1 MIKSRHWAE
10 IVLVT
15 VALAVCAA
23 VARAGGAWSS
33 CTRTTSAGGW
43 ASYSGACYCG
53 TIWVGWGSNGTD
65 RARWSTSSAGV
76 ARDMYLTYRHGFGKR
91 ANGDTSADQWSYA
104 EGSYN
109 GSYGVSQQGSGCAE
123 STLNARASYNGDDWL
138 EVGSDGG
145 GSMDTVADW
154 AKFYPEC
161 DATYAGKSTESYM
174 YCGNVYQWRY
184 LMSNPASAW
193 WSWGTNVKFAHT
205 GGVTEGPGWYAGG
218 RVNHAPG
225 TGPGGTMDLYFN
237 MRPTTT
243 GDYNEDFQMVLEG
256 TSWFGDK
263 WNFSNGNMRT
273 WTRLSRKAPGA
284 TDGWDN
290 GGKKKGET
298 VRFSVAGADSWG
310 TGNSYSWDWDESTAQ
325 GWYAGNAC
333 ALSQENANDRLA
345 ISISGADPYC
355 YSSGGLAINA
365 DHCKYLTIRMW
376 SNGGSTAQ
384 LFWSSSAGGWSG
396 DRHVDWDIIPDS
408 QWHVYRVALPASWS
422 GTVYQ
427 VRLDPVGA
435 GAANGQTVYVD
446 WLRIHHVNEGLSG
459 VIWLAD
465 TQASWNI
472 LSSAAMTWDGSTNS
486 WYTDY
491 TLANGYPQTYYS
503 CMRMKN
509 NNAQES
515 DNHDRRFGGSGG
527 GWGYRSYKVLNT
539 EPTAANTSLP
549 GNPWTADNTPT
560 LGWSYADA
568 DPNAQSNYRVQVDDD
583 PAFSSPAVDT
593 DYVAGAGT
601 SYTPGTGLADG
612 QWYYRVGVLDGV
624 SQSAR
629 NGAYTGGVTL
639 NQSGGVTGNTSA
651 TFNGTDGHVVVP
663 AFNDSFGSGMT
674 VEFWARPT
682 ASNNY
687 ARFLDFGNGAP
698 SDNILVYRA
707 GTSSNLNFEV
717 YDGGTSSNVTAAG
730 AIINNEW
737 HHYAAVLNSDR
748 TASIYRD
755 GTLLASG
762 KLFMPNPVNRTI
774 NYIGRS
780 NWAADSYYAGGMDEF
795 AIYDRPL
802 SQSDIQAHYAARTNA
817 ETYRQHVLAHSPW
830 AYYRF
835 GESSGTTAANL
846 NGGQGWSAGT
856 GFKVDAT
863 KPTNPGASC
872 SDGKASEEWR
882 NGNAPTFTLSGAE
895 DTASGLK
902 ALGSSQRYRYYFG
915 TISDGAPVTGT
926 DSTDISPA
934 VTADGTYYLRVQTQD
949 NAGNWSDPVTVYTY
963 RYDGT
968 APAAGPAVSTTANSS
983 GITVNFTDGS
993 DSGANQSGLAATP
1006 YKVTRTVFNGFD
1018 SGPLAAA
1025 GPVLDSEALTEL
1037 GEGDVATYTI
1047 TTTDAA
1053 GNTSN
1058 STISA
1063 RKPTAGAMWVY
1074 STGAS
1079 SMAAPG
1085 LIPNVGTPATT
1096 GVFAGSND
1104 YRMHGMDV
1112 VNGDMLFGPVGTVN
1126 SVVDRTAPI
1135 RDFAAYGLPNPMV
1148 FASSLDGNVYARK
1161 YENSGWSEAWTQQA
1175 VTAGYPV
1182 KVKPGGKLLV
1192 SISNLPEGKT
1202 NPRNIV
1208 VVGTYDN
1215 SLDNSFVAMDMADGQ
1230 VLWTTTPGTLAT
1242 VTGSPVIYGNT
1253 AYFTSYSFSGSP
1265 SIWAVNLTNGA
1276 VIWSRSD
1283 AGSISSAPALSA
1295 DGSVL
1300 YVGND
1305 DGTVYAFSTANGT
1318 SPALWTNAL
1327 GDGAVFGAPWPAG
1340 ATLFVSTSSK
1350 VHKLSASGGASAGS
1364 PWPVSVSLPSIPVVG
1379 ASGKLYVGASGG
1391 AIYEI
1396 VMDTGATKTKSLGA
1410 AAGTIGDPVLGTDDG
1425 QLYVGAADGRIYKV
1439 AVPLP

>member
-1 MIKSRHWAE
+1 MKQSRQWAVMVLLTIALVSCKS
-10 IVLVT
+10 
-15 VALAVCAA
+15 AA
-23 VARAGGAWSS
+23 YAGGAWSS

-43 ASYSGACYCG
+43 AAYTGACYCG

-76 ARDMYLTYRHGFGKR
+76 ARDMYMTYRHAFGRR

-104 EGSYN
+104 EGSYS
-109 GSYGVSQQGSGCAE
+109 GSYGVSQQGSGCVE

-145 GSMDTVADW
+145 GGLDTVADW
-154 AKFYPEC
+154 AKFYPEY

-174 YCGNVYQWRY
+174 YAGNVYQWRY
-184 LMSNPASAW
+184 LMSNPSSAW
-193 WSWGTNVKFAHT
+193 GSWGASIRFAHT
-205 GGVTEGPGWYAGG
+205 GGVTSGPGWYNGD
-218 RVNHAPG
+218 RVNNGPG

-243 GDYNEDFQMVLEG
+243 GDYNEDFQMVYEG
-256 TSWFGDK
+256 VSWFGDK
-263 WNFSNGNMRT
+263 WNFSNANMRT
-273 WTRLSRKAPGA
+273 WTRLSRKTPGA
-284 TDGWDN
+284 TDGWDT

-310 TGNSYSWDWDESTAQ
+310 TGNSYAWDWDGTTAQ
-325 GWYAGNAC
+325 GWQPANAC
-333 ALSQENANDRLA
+333 TVTQEDSNDRLR
-345 ISISGADPYC
+345 INVTGGDPHC
-355 YSSGGLAINA
+355 VSSNGLAINA
-365 DHCKYLTIRMW
+365 ATCKYMTIRMA
-376 SNGGSTAQ
+376 SSGGSTAEM
-384 LFWSSSAGGWSG
+384 FWSSSVGGFSAERRVEWS
-396 DRHVDWDIIPDS
+396 IISDG
-408 QWHVYRVALPASWS
+408 QWHVYRIALPTSWS
-422 GTVYQ
+422 GTIYQ
-427 VRLDPVGA
+427 VRLDPVA
-435 GAANGQTVYVD
+435 VGAANGQTVYVD

-459 VIWLAD
+459 VAWLA
-465 TQASWNI
+465 TSQSSWDI
-472 LSSAAMTWDGSTNS
+472 LTAGLMTWDTGSQS

-491 TLANGYPQTYYS
+491 TLAHGYPQTYYA
-503 CMRMKN
+503 CLRVKN
-509 NNAQES
+509 DVAQES

-539 EPTAANTSLP
+539 PPTAANASLA
-549 GNPWTADNTPT
+549 GNPWTTDNTPALAWT
-560 LGWSYADA
+560 YADA
-568 DPNAQSNYRVQVDDD
+568 DPNAQSNYRLQVDDD
-583 PAFSSPAVDT
+583 SAFGSPAVDT
-593 DYVAGAGT
+593 DYVAGAGI
-601 SYTPGTGLADG
+601 SHTPGILADG

-639 NQSGGVTGNTSA
+639 GQSGGVTGNTSA
-651 TFNGTDGHVVVP
+651 SFDGTDDHVALP

-674 VEFWARPT
+674 IEFWANPT
-682 ASNNY
+682 ASNSF

-698 SDNILVYRA
+698 SDNILLYRS
-707 GTSSNLNFEV
+707 GTSSNLIFEV
-717 YDGGTSSNVTAAG
+717 RDDAAASTVTAAG

-737 HHYAAVLNSDR
+737 HHYAAVLDSNR
-748 TASIYRD
+748 TARIYRD

-762 KLFMPNPVNRTI
+762 TLYMPNPLNRTL

-780 NWAADSYYAGGMDEF
+780 NWTGDAYYAGGMDEF

-802 SQSDIQAHYAARTNA
+802 SQTDIQAHYAARTNA

-949 NAGNWSDPVTVYTY
+949 NAGNWSDPVTVFTY
-963 RYDGT
+963 KYDGT
-968 APAAGPAVSTTANSS
+968 APSAAPAVSTTSNSS
-983 GITVNFTDGS
+983 GITINFEAGS
-993 DSGANQSGLAATP
+993 DSGANQSGLTSAP
-1006 YKVTRTVFNGFD
+1006 YTVSRTAFNGFD
-1018 SGPLAAA
+1018 SGPLSAA
-1025 GPVLDSEALTEL
+1025 GAVVDTEAQTEL
-1037 GEGDVATYTI
+1037 AAGDVATYTV
-1047 TTTDAA
+1047 TTSDTA
-1053 GNTSN
+1053 GNVSTD
-1058 STISA
+1058 TISA
-1063 RKPTAGAMWVY
+1063 RKTLDGTAWIY
-1074 STGAS
+1074 TTGAS

-1085 LIPNVGTPATT
+1085 LIPNVGSPAAT

-1104 YRMHGMDV
+1104 YRLHGMETGD
-1112 VNGDMLFGPVGTVN
+1112 GDMLFGPVGTVN
-1126 SVVDRTAPI
+1126 TVLDRTAPI

-1161 YENSGWSEAWTQQA
+1161 YESSDWAPAWTQQA
-1175 VTAGYPV
+1175 VTAGYAV

-1192 SISNLPEGKT
+1192 TISNLPEGKT

-1215 SLDNSFVAMDMADGQ
+1215 SVNNSFVAMDMADGE

-1242 VTGSPVIYGNT
+1242 VTGSPVIYGNI

-1350 VHKLSASGGASAGS
+1350 VHKLSASNGASAGS